1 MPTTLDKP
9 QVARALQ
16 KLHAAAAT
24 EDGAAKQRVLARE
37 TELGR
42 RLDQAER
49 YEIYGDAPLAIQPQ
63 VGRLLYVLAVSR
75 RARAVVEFGAS
86 RGVSTLYLAAALK
99 DAGGGSL
106 VTTELRADKARATRE
121 ALVDA
126 GLDDLVELR
135 VGDALETLRD
145 LERDITSCFST
156 AETTCTCRF
165 CGSSSPDSSAARSS
179 SATSTSTIRTC
190 CRTWATSASRAAT
203 TCLSRSRWT
212 PAWSFR
218 CEARASRRGHLV
230 G

>member
-145 LERDITSCFST
+145 LERDIDLLFLDGRNDLYLQVLRLV
-156 AETTCTCRF
+156 EPR
-165 CGSSSPDSSAARSS
+165 
-179 SATSTSTIRTC
+179 
-190 CRTWATSASRAAT
+190 
-203 TCLSRSRWT
+203 
-212 PAWSFR
+212 
-218 CEARASRRGHLV
+218 LV
-230 G
+230 GGALVVGDLNVDDPDLLPYLGHVREPGGDYLSVEVPLDAGVELSLRGPR